1 MVDIWMFLISKVNG
15 YQTLEENLADNEGL
29 QMAFNV
35 IDKRIKYLDPNS
47 WVLIAWGSC
56 NKS

>member
-1 MVDIWMFLISKVNG
+1 MFLISKVNG

-47 WVLIAWGSC
+47 WVLIA
-56 NKS
+56 